1 MELLEALVV
10 LFLCAVALGWAARQM
25 RVPYPIALVLGG
37 VLLGLIPGLPAVPL
51 DPGLILFIVLPPVL
65 YQAAL
70 FTSWRDFRRHLR
82 AISSLAIGLVLATT
96 LAVAVTVHFLIPTL
110 P

>member
-51 DPGLILFIVLPPVL
+51 DPGLILL
-65 YQAAL
+65 
-70 FTSWRDFRRHLR
+70 
-82 AISSLAIGLVLATT
+82 
-96 LAVAVTVHFLIPTL
+96 PTL
-110 P
+110 PWQ